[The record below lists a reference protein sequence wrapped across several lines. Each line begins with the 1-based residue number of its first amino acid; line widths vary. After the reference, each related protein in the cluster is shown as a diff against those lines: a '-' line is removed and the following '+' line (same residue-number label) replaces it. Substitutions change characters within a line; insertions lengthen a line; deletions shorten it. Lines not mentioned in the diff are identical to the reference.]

1 MSPPAPLEAS
11 LVDVIS
17 RARWFGGKGR
27 AFSVTD
33 VRVLPLREG
42 SPDVSIGLV
51 TLSFE
56 DGGTDV
62 YQVPLASY
70 AERQGHLAQ
79 AFIAEVDDRHVYDA
93 MHDPAATHAWLEAFR
108 DAADGVAPA
117 DTGLSFHS
125 SGKHDL
131 DVSAS
136 GKLFSGEQS
145 NSSVV
150 FGDDALMKVFR
161 RVTPGVNPDIE
172 IHDALTRGGADG
184 IAALYGWVQL
194 APASPDEPPLQL
206 AMLQQFLSGAADGW
220 DLALA
225 SAGSAVA
232 DGTGDDFTDE
242 ARRLG
247 VAVREVHDLLRRQ
260 FGTQPLDGAGTAE
273 VMRQR
278 LEAAIGVVPDLV
290 THRTALED
298 VFARLSDAT
307 GEVQR
312 VHGDLH
318 LGQTLRTEAGWKLVD
333 FEGEPAKPLAERRLP
348 DSPWRDVAG
357 MLRSFDYA
365 ALSVTKGRRR
375 GDVSADATARAG
387 KWLARN
393 RAAFLE
399 GYLEGRTQDRSGQ
412 SAPTTAEEAIIN
424 AYEADKA
431 VYEVTYEARNRPTW
445 VDIPLQAID
454 RIGADS

>member
-27 AFSVTD
+27 TFSVTD

-42 SPDVSIGLV
+42 APDVSIGLV

-70 AERQGHLAQ
+70 AEPQGHLAH

-93 MHDPAATHAWLEAFR
+93 MHDPAATRAWLEAFR

-247 VAVREVHDLLRRQ
+247 VAVSEVHDLLRRQ

-307 GEVQR
+307 GDVQR

-365 ALSVTKGRRR
+365 ALSV
-375 GDVSADATARAG
+375 
-387 KWLARN
+387 
-393 RAAFLE
+393 
-399 GYLEGRTQDRSGQ
+399 
-412 SAPTTAEEAIIN
+412 
-424 AYEADKA
+424 
-431 VYEVTYEARNRPTW
+431 
-445 VDIPLQAID
+445 
-454 RIGADS
+454 

>member
-1 MSPPAPLEAS
+1 
-11 LVDVIS
+11 
-17 RARWFGGKGR
+17 
-27 AFSVTD
+27 
-33 VRVLPLREG
+33 
-42 SPDVSIGLV
+42 
-51 TLSFE
+51 
-56 DGGTDV
+56 
-62 YQVPLASY
+62 
-70 AERQGHLAQ
+70 
-79 AFIAEVDDRHVYDA
+79 
-93 MHDPAATHAWLEAFR
+93 
-108 DAADGVAPA
+108 
-117 DTGLSFHS
+117 
-125 SGKHDL
+125 
-131 DVSAS
+131 
-136 GKLFSGEQS
+136 
-145 NSSVV
+145 VV

-184 IAALYGWVQL
+184 IAALYGWMQL

-206 AMLQQFLSGAADGW
+206 AMLQQFLSGATDGW

-290 THRTALED
+290 THRTALEG

-348 DSPWRDVAG
+348 DSQWRDVAG

-365 ALSVTKGRRR
+365 ALSVAKGRRR
-375 GDVSADATARAG
+375 GELSADATARAG
-387 KWLARN
+387 EWLARN

-399 GYLEGRTQDRSGQ
+399 GYLEGTTQDRSGQ

-431 VYEVTYEARNRPTW
+431 VYEVIYEARNRPTW